1 MSLSSFLHDQP
12 VREKFYAEF
21 TKPRVL
27 GHPESVCKSLTKHYI
42 LVGTAFDYM
51 ARLYLHRMYPKA
63 KRQKTVAEV
72 TAAQLNKPNAWDEE
86 LTPWTG
92 PVFGMAFDIVQEL
105 FGFPLLSDPL
115 EADAA
120 DGPCPYPFF
129 RHREAWV
136 TMIVASAYA
145 DEVLEIVNE
154 AKETRRRYVSGE
166 RVPIKKLA
174 DQCLELA
181 QIDALYRT
189 SRPDPWLGV
198 TDPKDVEDLVALF
211 HLFEKQEWL
220 RSNKFIFLNPTF
232 GTASA
237 LVGGADADLVL
248 DDLLVDIKCS
258 KNRDFFG
265 GVFHQLLGYYIL
277 SSIGGVGKPSRPH
290 VIKHIGVY
298 YARHGE
304 LLTFPVKT
312 FIPEDKLPNV
322 QKWFRLLAK
331 QHLKRRP
338 TAFFANV

>member
-21 TKPRVL
+21 TKPKVL
-27 GHPESVCKSLTKHYI
+27 GHPESACKSLTKHYK

-51 ARLYLHRMYPKA
+51 ARFYLQRMYPKA
-63 KRQKTVAEV
+63 KRQKTVAEI
-72 TAAQLNKPNAWDEE
+72 TAAQLNKPNAWDDD

-120 DGPCPYPFF
+120 DGPCPYPFL

-136 TMIVASAYA
+136 TTIVASAYA

-220 RSNKFIFLNPTF
+220 RGKKLIFLNPTF
-232 GTASA
+232 GKASA
-237 LVGGADADLVL
+237 LVGGADADLIL

-277 SSIGGVGKPSRPH
+277 SSIGGVGEPPRFHAINH
-290 VIKHIGVY
+290 VGVY

-304 LLTFPVKT
+304 LLTFPIQA
-312 FIPEDKLPNV
+312 FIPKDKLPDV
-322 QKWFRLLAK
+322 HKWFRQLAK

-338 TAFFANV
+338 TAFLADV

>member
-1 MSLSSFLHDQP
+1 
-12 VREKFYAEF
+12 
-21 TKPRVL
+21 
-27 GHPESVCKSLTKHYI
+27 
-42 LVGTAFDYM
+42 M
-51 ARLYLHRMYPKA
+51 ARFYLQRIYPKA
-63 KRQKTVAEV
+63 KRQKTVAEI
-72 TAAQLNKPNAWDEE
+72 TAAQLNKPNAWDDD

-120 DGPCPYPFF
+120 DGPCPYPFL

-136 TMIVASAYA
+136 TTIVASAYA

-220 RSNKFIFLNPTF
+220 RGKKLIFLNPTF
-232 GTASA
+232 GKAST
-237 LVGGADADLVL
+237 LVGGADADLIL

-277 SSIGGVGKPSRPH
+277 SSIGGVGEPPRPH
-290 VIKHIGVY
+290 MIKHIGVY

-304 LLTFPVKT
+304 LLTFPVQS

-322 QKWFRLLAK
+322 QKWFRKLAK

-338 TAFFANV
+338 TAFLADVYFFANISALPFLFTPAIPAPARRAPK